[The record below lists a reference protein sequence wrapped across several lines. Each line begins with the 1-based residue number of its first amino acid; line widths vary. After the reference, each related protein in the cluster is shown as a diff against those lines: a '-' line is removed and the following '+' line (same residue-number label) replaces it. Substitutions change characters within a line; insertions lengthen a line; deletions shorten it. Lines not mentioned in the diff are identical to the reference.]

1 MFDWIF
7 FVVSHLLGKFPKD
20 WTVANKFTQQGQVEY
35 SDSKVGQADIRDI
48 EFRVFALMGISCSGL
63 KRRTADGR
71 TVEQI
76 DEVTDSV
83 LKLFN

>member
-1 MFDWIF
+1 MFDVAF
-7 FVVSHLLGKFPKD
+7 DVAFHLLSKLPEGRTVAKFP
-20 WTVANKFTQQGQVEY
+20 QQGQVECN
-35 SDSKVGQADIRDI
+35 DSRVGQADIVDI

-63 KRRTADGR
+63 KRRTADER